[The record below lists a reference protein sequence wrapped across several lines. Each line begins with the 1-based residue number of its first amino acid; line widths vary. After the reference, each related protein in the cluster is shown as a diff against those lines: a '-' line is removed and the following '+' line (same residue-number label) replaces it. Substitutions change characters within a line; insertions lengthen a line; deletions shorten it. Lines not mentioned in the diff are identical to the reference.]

1 MFALLDTITEVEV
14 VSDLILSFL
23 PLRFID
29 YTNDDISRLY
39 RSVRGVGGLVVPRLV
54 FTQTVWAD
62 RLSNWDSPNGIKLYA
77 LRVLG
82 ESEEAASEEEGR
94 PSPGRP
100 AILNDI
106 LISIQQPSHSLC
118 NSAMRKLILSKQ
130 GTITDQEYD
139 YLNNHFCS
147 PLLNIFYTYLENG
160 DHFEITQSGI
170 GEFLAQLIYA
180 VGRDERCTDVI
191 EGLLS
196 WIVEKIGEDTGT
208 FKQYVVAPNVKKFK
222 DVLNTAEIISDNSEA
237 IETIRDHLSSIPHTT
252 PPLAV

>member
-170 GEFLAQLIYA
+170 GEFLAQLIHTVGTDDKCAGILEDLIGWVVEKLDGDTDTFKKYILDSHEEKFKELVNIVEA
-180 VGRDERCTDVI
+180 RLVDSEVGRKLRVY
-191 EGLLS
+191 LS
-196 WIVEKIGEDTGT
+196 I
-208 FKQYVVAPNVKKFK
+208 
-222 DVLNTAEIISDNSEA
+222 
-237 IETIRDHLSSIPHTT
+237 H
-252 PPLAV
+252 PPLQAI